1 MKGNYFFRMIQHLR
15 QTEEVVLY
23 ANVLSISENE
33 LARVGTFLAG
43 EYQRESLNYPFHRPF
58 FHTSAAIWGA
68 QTLYISAQLLL
79 YRKHAGDKLRELFP
93 KPDFLSSPETM
104 LSADLCLRF
113 LPGIYEEL
121 ENIDPEDPLLPI
133 LEEILIQWHYSSISN
148 VKVSEKINHQLI
160 TSKLKLDP
168 CFRQLYVDRIIKY
181 KNHVLAAQPFLNREV
196 QAVLGIH
203 GEQFWPELKPI
214 EK

>member
-15 QTEEVVLY
+15 KTEEVVLY
-23 ANVLSISENE
+23 ANVLSISDAE
-33 LARVGTFLAG
+33 LAQVGKLLLV
-43 EYQRESLNYPFHRPF
+43 EYHRESLDYPFHPPS
-58 FHTSAAIWGA
+58 FHISAAIWGA
-68 QTLYISAQLLL
+68 QTLYIAAQLLL

-93 KPDFLSSPETM
+93 KADFLSSPETM

-121 ENIDPEDPLLPI
+121 EGIDAEDPLLPI

-148 VKVSEKINHQLI
+148 SKVSGKINDQLI
-160 TSKLKLDP
+160 ASKLKLDP
-168 CFRQLYVDRIIKY
+168 CFRQLYVDRVIKY
-181 KNHVLAAQPFLNREV
+181 KNHILAAQPFLNREV

-203 GEQFWPELKPI
+203 GEHFWPELKQ
-214 EK
+214 